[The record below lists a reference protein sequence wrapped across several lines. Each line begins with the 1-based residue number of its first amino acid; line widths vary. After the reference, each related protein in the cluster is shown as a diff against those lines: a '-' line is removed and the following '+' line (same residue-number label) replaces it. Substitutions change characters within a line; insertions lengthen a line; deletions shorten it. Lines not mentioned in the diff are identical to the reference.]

1 MQYFSKRFTVS
12 HIITNVELPSEVEVL
27 FLGKARLKVKMVM
40 DKSKVKG
47 KVKGGAMIT
56 SNWKQLVKLHDMR
69 VNDIFIFAF
78 GRSVVDGEFKMVVDR
93 L

>member
-1 MQYFSKRFTVS
+1 MQYFSKRITMN
-12 HIITNVELPSEVEVL
+12 HIIPNVELPSEVQVL
-27 FLGKARLKVKMVM
+27 FIGNAIKVKMVM

-47 KVKGGAMIT
+47 KAKGGAMIT

-69 VNDIFIFAF
+69 VSDIFIFAF

>member
-1 MQYFSKRFTVS
+1 MQYFSKRFTMS
-12 HIITNVELPSEVEVL
+12 HIIPNVELPSEVEVL
-27 FLGKARLKVKMVM
+27 LLGKAIKVKMVM

-47 KVKGGAMIT
+47 KAKGGAMIT
-56 SNWKQLVKLHDMR
+56 SNWKQLVKLHDIR

-78 GRSVVDGEFKMVVDR
+78 GRSVLDGEFKMVVDR

>member
-1 MQYFSKRFTVS
+1 MQYFSKRFTMS
-12 HIITNVELPSEVEVL
+12 HIIPNVELPSEVQVL
-27 FLGKARLKVKMVM
+27 FIGNAIKVKMVM

-47 KVKGGAMIT
+47 KAKGGAMIT

-69 VNDIFIFAF
+69 VSDIFIFAF

>member
-1 MQYFSKRFTVS
+1 MQYFSKRFTMS
-12 HIITNVELPSEVEVL
+12 HIIPNVELPSEVEVL
-27 FLGKARLKVKMVM
+27 LLGKAIKVKMVM

-47 KVKGGAMIT
+47 KAKGGAMIT
-56 SNWKQLVKLHDMR
+56 SNWKQLVKLHDIR

>member
-1 MQYFSKRFTVS
+1 MS
-12 HIITNVELPSEVEVL
+12 HIIPNVELPSEVQVL
-27 FLGKARLKVKMVM
+27 FLGKAIKVKIVM

-47 KVKGGAMIT
+47 KAKGGAMIT
-56 SNWKQLVKLHDMR
+56 LNWKPLVKLHDMR
-69 VNDIFIFAF
+69 ANDIFIFAF

>member
-1 MQYFSKRFTVS
+1 MQYFSKRFTMS
-12 HIITNVELPSEVEVL
+12 HIIPNVELPSEVEVL
-27 FLGKARLKVKMVM
+27 LLGKAIKVKMVM

-47 KVKGGAMIT
+47 KAKGGAMIT
-56 SNWKQLVKLHDMR
+56 SNWKQLVKLHDIR
-69 VNDIFIFAF
+69 VSDIFIFAF

>member
-1 MQYFSKRFTVS
+1 MS
-12 HIITNVELPSEVEVL
+12 HIIPNVELPSEVEVL
-27 FLGKARLKVKMVM
+27 LLGKAIKVKMVM

-47 KVKGGAMIT
+47 KAKGGAMIT

-69 VNDIFIFAF
+69 VSDIFIFAF

>member
-1 MQYFSKRFTVS
+1 MQYFSKRFTMS
-12 HIITNVELPSEVEVL
+12 HIIPNVELPSEVEVL
-27 FLGKARLKVKMVM
+27 LLGKAIKVKMVM

-47 KVKGGAMIT
+47 KAKGGTMIT
-56 SNWKQLVKLHDMR
+56 SNWKQLVKLHDIR

-78 GRSVVDGEFKMVVDR
+78 GRSVLDGEFKMVVDR

>member
-1 MQYFSKRFTVS
+1 MQYFSKRFTMS
-12 HIITNVELPSEVEVL
+12 HIIPNVELPSEVEVL
-27 FLGKARLKVKMVM
+27 LLGKAIKVKMVM

-47 KVKGGAMIT
+47 KAKGGAMIT

-69 VNDIFIFAF
+69 VSDIFIFAF

>member
-1 MQYFSKRFTVS
+1 MRYFSKRFTMS
-12 HIITNVELPSEVEVL
+12 HIIPKVELPSEVEVL
-27 FLGKARLKVKMVM
+27 LLGKAIKVKMVM

-47 KVKGGAMIT
+47 KAKGGAMIT

-69 VNDIFIFAF
+69 VSDIFIFAF

>member
-1 MQYFSKRFTVS
+1 MQYFSKRFTMS
-12 HIITNVELPSEVEVL
+12 HIIPIELPSEVEVL
-27 FLGKARLKVKMVM
+27 LLGKAIKVKMVM

-47 KVKGGAMIT
+47 KAKGGAMIT

-69 VNDIFIFAF
+69 VSDIFIFAF

>member
-1 MQYFSKRFTVS
+1 MQYFSKRFTMS
-12 HIITNVELPSEVEVL
+12 HIIPNVELPSEVEVL
-27 FLGKARLKVKMVM
+27 LSGKAIKVKMVM

-47 KVKGGAMIT
+47 KAKGGAMIT

-69 VNDIFIFAF
+69 VSDIFIFAF

>member
-1 MQYFSKRFTVS
+1 MS
-12 HIITNVELPSEVEVL
+12 HIIPNVELPSEVEVL
-27 FLGKARLKVKMVM
+27 LLGKAIKVKMVM

-47 KVKGGAMIT
+47 KAKGGAMIT
-56 SNWKQLVKLHDMR
+56 SNWKQLVKLHDIR

-78 GRSVVDGEFKMVVDR
+78 GRSVIDGEFKMVVDR